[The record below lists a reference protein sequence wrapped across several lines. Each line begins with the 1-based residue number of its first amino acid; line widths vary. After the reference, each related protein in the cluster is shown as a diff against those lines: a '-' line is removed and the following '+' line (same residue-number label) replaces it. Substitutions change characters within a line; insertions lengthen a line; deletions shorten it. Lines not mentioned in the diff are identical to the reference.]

1 MFLLMFK
8 WEASYLFLLLLLK
21 DALRKYI
28 VYAKE
33 RVHPSISQMD
43 TDKVSKLYA
52 ELRKESMVR
61 ARGWV
66 M

>member
-1 MFLLMFK
+1 MFQ
-8 WEASYLFLLLLLK
+8 WEASYLFLLLLLFLK
-21 DALRKYI
+21 ALRKYI

-61 ARGWV
+61 GWEI
-66 M
+66 